1 MPHNYFSPQ
10 IYQSAAPFSHYVRH
24 GNTGYTAGIIGQRP
38 DTGELISDDFSQQC
52 DAMLSNLQILLQEQG
67 LTLRDLVR
75 TTVYLTDYRD
85 FAAINEVYARHL
97 PEPYPARTTVQVAA
111 LPLGAKV
118 QIESVVAVPE
128 QFQSVPSAGGLK
140 LSVSVNRPRIRFTSR
155 THELGQMLT
164 IKTSAPSAE
173 FTVR

>member
-10 IYQSAAPFSHYVRH
+10 LYQSAAPFSHYVRH

-38 DTGELISDDFSQQC
+38 DTGELISDDVSEQC

-75 TTVYLTDYRD
+75 TTVYLTDYQD

-97 PEPYPARTTVQVAA
+97 PEPYPARTTAQVAA

-118 QIESVVAVPE
+118 QIESVVAVPD
-128 QFQSVPSAGGLK
+128 QSQSVPS
-140 LSVSVNRPRIRFTSR
+140 VRRP
-155 THELGQMLT
+155 ET
-164 IKTSAPSAE
+164 IGE
-173 FTVR
+173 R